1 MSNVSLTPSIATV
14 SNDSV
19 KINVQK
25 PVINETKKVS
35 IPSDSLKTSGI
46 KKDPVWEGV
55 KLGAKDGL
63 KNGLLGGAVG
73 GATITAI
80 GIGAMSWIGSGKF
93 SPLAFGVKPLVY
105 GTLGGSLVGGT
116 IGVVSGVAEKG
127 LTGVVVKGAVKQ
139 SEKSNSNTE
148 ETVSNAGKR
157 LGLGVGAAAGAYN
170 GYQLSKSFS
179 NPYAKAASITIATG
193 LGALAGAKASESIAN
208 KIYQQSK

>member
-19 KINVQK
+19 KVNVQK
-25 PVINETKKVS
+25 PVINESKKVS

-46 KKDPVWEGV
+46 RKDPVWEGV

-63 KNGLLGGAVG
+63 KNGLLGGAIG
-73 GATITAI
+73 GAAVTAI
-80 GIGAMSWIGSGKF
+80 GIGAMTWIGSGKF
-93 SPLAFGVKPLVY
+93 SPLALGVKPLVY
-105 GTLGGSLVGGT
+105 GTLGGTLVGGT

-139 SEKSNSNTE
+139 SDNSNTE
-148 ETVSNAGKR
+148 ETVSKAGKR
-157 LGLGVGAAAGAYN
+157 LGLGLGAAAGAYN

-193 LGALAGAKASESIAN
+193 LGALAGAKASETVAN